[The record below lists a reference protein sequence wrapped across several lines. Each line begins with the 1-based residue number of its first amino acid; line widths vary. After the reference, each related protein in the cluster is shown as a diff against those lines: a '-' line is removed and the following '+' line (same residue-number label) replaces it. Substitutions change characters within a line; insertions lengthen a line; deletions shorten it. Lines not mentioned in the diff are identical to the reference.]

1 MPRLWALKYINVLSR
16 WAISGPVGVAGPSK
30 NVRNRLQETCD
41 NLFSYSMRANRFLFL
56 VGTVA
61 GLGLSGL
68 PAVEPAPETPKRP
81 VSTKYQ
87 DVTIEDPYQWLEE
100 DNNPQVKSWSDAQNQ
115 RTRQYL
121 DKLPDRAAIEK
132 QLTEWY
138 AKTSPS
144 YSSVVSRPGIL
155 FAMKFQPPKQ
165 QQLLVTLASADDLK
179 SEKVVLDPNA
189 LDAKGTTAIDWF
201 VPSLDGK
208 YVAVSLSK
216 GGSEDGTL
224 HFYETATGK
233 ALPDTIAHVQ
243 YPTAGG
249 SAAWNGD
256 GTGVYYTRFPRK
268 GERPDS
274 DLNFYQQIYFHK
286 LGTPDTE
293 DTYSIGKEFPRIA
306 EITLE
311 ASRDGKYILATV
323 ANGDGGDFAHYLL
336 GPDRTWKQITQFSD
350 EIKIARLGRDDA
362 LYLISRAGAPRGKI
376 LRLPLGVPELKNA
389 AEIVPA
395 GEAVIERIVP
405 STDALYVG
413 DLLGGP
419 SQIRRFDLNGK
430 SATII
435 PTPQISAVQEMLALE
450 DGSLLFRDVSYT
462 EPAAWFRCLNGKTEP
477 AKTALRSTSPVSF
490 ADIEVRREFATS
502 KDGTKIPLNI
512 IFRKGMRC
520 DGQNPTLLYGYGGYG
535 ISMSPNFDFTRR
547 LWFDRGG
554 VYVVANI
561 RGGGEFGEEWHKA
574 GNLTKK
580 QNVFDDFAA
589 AAEYLIKENYTRPE
603 KLAIQGGS
611 NGGLL
616 MGAMITQHADL
627 FRAVVSSVGIYDML
641 RVELAPNGAFNVTE
655 FGTVKDPEQFKALY
669 AYSPYHHVVDGTKYP
684 SILMMTGVNDGRVAP
699 YHSRKM
705 TARLDEANKSENPVL
720 LRTSSSAGHGI
731 GTALRERIKQL
742 ADIYAFLFAQ
752 LGVTREMTKR

>member
-1 MPRLWALKYINVLSR
+1 
-16 WAISGPVGVAGPSK
+16 
-30 NVRNRLQETCD
+30 
-41 NLFSYSMRANRFLFL
+41 MRANFFLFGSAAAL
-56 VGTVA
+56 ALSYAASA
-61 GLGLSGL
+61 GS
-68 PAVEPAPETPKRP
+68 APDTPKKS
-81 VSTKYQ
+81 VATVYHGIT
-87 DVTIEDPYQWLEE
+87 VEDPYQWLEG
-100 DNNPQVKSWSDAQNQ
+100 DDDPQVKAWSDAENQ
-115 RTRQYL
+115 RTRKLL
-121 DKLPDRAAIEK
+121 DSLPDRAAIEK
-132 QLTEWY
+132 QLQEWY

-144 YSSVVSRPGIL
+144 YSSLVSRPGIL

-165 QQLLVTLASADDLK
+165 QPLLVTLASADDLK
-179 SEKVVLDPNA
+179 SEKVVLDPNG
-189 LDAKGTTAIDWF
+189 LDTKGTTTIDWF

-208 YVAVSLSK
+208 YLAISLSE

-243 YPTAGG
+243 FPTAGG
-249 SAAWNGD
+249 SAAWNAD
-256 GTGVYYTRFPRK
+256 GTGVFYTRFPRK
-268 GERPDS
+268 GERPDA

-286 LGTPDTE
+286 LGTPDKD
-293 DTYSIGKEFPRIA
+293 DTYSIGKDFPRIA
-306 EITLE
+306 EINLA
-311 ASRDGKYILATV
+311 ASYDGKHILATV

-336 GPDRTWKQITQFSD
+336 GPDGKWKQITQFSD
-350 EIKIARLGRDDA
+350 QIKLARLGRDNA
-362 LYLISRAGAPRGKI
+362 LYLLSRADAPRGTI
-376 LRLPLGVPELKNA
+376 LRLPLDAPELKNA
-389 AEIVPA
+389 AEIVAA
-395 GEAVIERIVP
+395 GEAVIEKIVP
-405 STDALYVG
+405 GKEALFVG

-430 SATII
+430 NQTTIPI
-435 PTPQISAVQEMLALE
+435 PQISSVQEMLALE
-450 DGSLLFRDVSYT
+450 DGSLLFRAVSYT
-462 EPAAWFRCLNGKTEP
+462 EPAAWFHCLNGKTEP
-477 AKTALRSTSPVSF
+477 VKTALQSTSPVSF

-512 IFRKGMRC
+512 LSRKGMKR
-520 DGQNPTLLYGYGGYG
+520 DGNNPTLLYAYGGYG

-589 AAEYLIKENYTRPE
+589 AAKHLIDENYTRPG

-616 MGAMITQHADL
+616 MGAMITQHPDL

-684 SILMMTGVNDGRVAP
+684 AVLMMTGANDGRVAP

-705 TARLDEANKSENPVL
+705 TARLLAANKSGTPIL

-731 GTALRERIKQL
+731 GTALSERIKQS

-752 LGVTREMTKR
+752 LGVAGKRGD

>member
-1 MPRLWALKYINVLSR
+1 MPWLLRHHRYR
-16 WAISGPVGVAGPSK
+16 RH
-30 NVRNRLQETCD
+30 VREIDLATDAPRSFLT
-41 NLFSYSMRANRFLFL
+41 FMRANRLLF
-56 VGTVA
+56 VA
-61 GLGLSGL
+61 GLVGGLALSDL
-68 PAVEPAPETPKRP
+68 PAADSAPETPKKP
-81 VSTKYQ
+81 VATNYQ
-87 DVTIEDPYQWLEE
+87 GVTVEDPFQWLEE
-100 DNNPQVKSWSDAQNQ
+100 DNEPQVKAWSAAQNQ

-144 YSSVVSRPGIL
+144 YFSLVSRPGIL

-165 QQLLVTLASADDLK
+165 QPLLVTLASADDLK
-179 SEKVVLDPNA
+179 SERVGIDPNV

-208 YVAVSLSK
+208 RVAVSLSK

-224 HFYETATGK
+224 RFYETATGK

-249 SAAWNGD
+249 SAAWNAD

-268 GERPDS
+268 GERPEA
-274 DLNFYQQIYFHK
+274 DLNFYQQVYFHK
-286 LGTPDTE
+286 LGTSDTE
-293 DTYSIGKEFPRIA
+293 DTYSIGKDFPRIA
-306 EITLE
+306 EIALE
-311 ASRDGKYILATV
+311 SSRDGKYILATV

-336 GPDRTWKQITQFSD
+336 GPDGTWKQVTQFSD
-350 EIKIARLGRDDA
+350 QIKAARLGRDNA
-362 LYLISRAGAPRGKI
+362 LYLLSRADAPRGKI
-376 LRLPLGVPELKNA
+376 LRLPLEVPELKNA
-389 AEIVPA
+389 AEIVA
-395 GEAVIERIVP
+395 SGDAVIEHIVP

-430 SATII
+430 NEMVI
-435 PTPQISAVQEMLALE
+435 PIPQISAVQEMLALE
-450 DGSLLFRDVSYT
+450 DGSLLFRDVNYT
-462 EPAAWFRCLNGKTEP
+462 EPAAWFHCANEKTEP
-477 AKTALRSTSPVSF
+477 VKTALRNTSPVSF
-490 ADIEVRREFATS
+490 ADIDVRREFATS

-512 IFRKGMRC
+512 IFQKGMKR
-520 DGQNPTLLYGYGGYG
+520 DGHNPTLLYGYGGYG
-535 ISMSPNFDFTRR
+535 ISMSPSFDFTRR

-561 RGGGEFGEEWHKA
+561 RGGDEFGEEWHKA

-603 KLAIQGGS
+603 KLTMQGGS

-616 MGAMITQHADL
+616 MGAMITQHPDL
-627 FRAVVSSVGIYDML
+627 MRAVVSQVGIYDML

-684 SILMMTGVNDGRVAP
+684 GILMMTGANDGRVAP

-705 TARLDEANKSENPVL
+705 IARLDEANKSENPIL
-720 LRTSSSAGHGI
+720 LRTSSSAGHGM
-731 GTALRERIKQL
+731 GTALSERIKQL

-752 LGVTREMTKR
+752 LDMRRMTKYE

>member
-1 MPRLWALKYINVLSR
+1 
-16 WAISGPVGVAGPSK
+16 
-30 NVRNRLQETCD
+30 
-41 NLFSYSMRANRFLFL
+41 MRANFFLSL
-56 VGTVA
+56 VVA
-61 GLGLSGL
+61 STAFALSDAAL
-68 PAVEPAPETPKRP
+68 AESTPDTPKKP
-81 VSTKYQ
+81 VATEYQ
-87 DVTIEDPYQWLEE
+87 GVTVEDPYQWLEA
-100 DNNPQVKSWSDAQNQ
+100 DDDSKVKAWSDAQNQ
-115 RTRQYL
+115 QTRKYL
-121 DKLPDRAAIEK
+121 DSFPDRTAIEK
-132 QLTEWY
+132 QLQEWY
-138 AKTSPS
+138 AKTSPNYFS
-144 YSSVVSRPGIL
+144 LVSRPGIL

-165 QQLLVTLASADDLK
+165 QPLLVTLTSADDLK
-179 SEKVVLDPNA
+179 SEKVVLDPNV
-189 LDAKGTTAIDWF
+189 LDTKGTTAIDWF

-208 YVAVSLSK
+208 SVAVSVSQ

-233 ALPDTIAHVQ
+233 ARSDTIAHVQ

-249 SAAWNGD
+249 SAAWNAD
-256 GTGVYYTRFPRK
+256 GTGVFYTRFPRK
-268 GERPDS
+268 GERPDT

-286 LGTPDTE
+286 LGTPDAE
-293 DTYSIGKEFPRIA
+293 DKYSLGKEFPRIA
-306 EITLE
+306 EVNLA

-336 GPDRTWKQITQFSD
+336 GPDKTWKQITQFSD
-350 EIKIARLGRDDA
+350 QIKLARLGRDNA
-362 LYLISRAGAPRGKI
+362 LYLLSRADAPRGKI
-376 LRLPLGVPELKNA
+376 LRLPLDAPELTNA
-389 AEIVPA
+389 AEIIST
-395 GEAVIERIVP
+395 GEAVIEQIVP
-405 STDALYVG
+405 GQEALYVA

-430 SATII
+430 NETTIPI
-435 PTPQISAVQEMLALE
+435 PQISSVQEMLALE

-462 EPAAWFRCLNGKTEP
+462 EPAAWFHCANEKTEP
-477 AKTALRSTSPVSF
+477 SRTALRNTSPVSF
-490 ADIEVRREFATS
+490 ADIEVRREFAPS
-502 KDGTKIPLNI
+502 KDGTKIPLNVLS
-512 IFRKGMRC
+512 RKGMKR
-520 DGQNPTLLYGYGGYG
+520 DGNNPTLLYAYGGYG
-535 ISMSPNFDFTRR
+535 ISMSPNYDFTRK

-589 AAEYLIKENYTRPE
+589 AAEDLINENYTRPG

-616 MGAMITQHADL
+616 MGAMITQHPDL

-641 RVELAPNGAFNVTE
+641 RVELAPNGAYNVTE
-655 FGTVKDPEQFKALY
+655 FGTVKNPEQFRALY

-684 SILMMTGVNDGRVAP
+684 AVLMMTGANDGRVAP

-705 TARLDEANKSENPVL
+705 TARLLAANKSENPIL

-731 GTALRERIKQL
+731 GTALSERIKQS
-742 ADIYAFLFAQ
+742 ADIYAFLFSQ
-752 LGVTREMTKR
+752 LGMSGKRTD

>member
-1 MPRLWALKYINVLSR
+1 MLMRPNVLLSLI
-16 WAISGPVGVAGPSK
+16 ATVGALAFSGV
-30 NVRNRLQETCD
+30 
-41 NLFSYSMRANRFLFL
+41 FL
-56 VGTVA
+56 A
-61 GLGLSGL
+61 EQQ
-68 PAVEPAPETPKRP
+68 PNTPKKP
-81 VSTKYQ
+81 VATEYHG
-87 DVTIEDPYQWLEE
+87 VTVEDPYQWLETD
-100 DNNPQVKSWSDAQNQ
+100 DNSQVKAWSDAQNQ
-115 RTRQYL
+115 QTRKYL
-121 DKLPDRAAIEK
+121 DSVSDRAAIEK
-132 QLTEWY
+132 QLQEWY
-138 AKTSPS
+138 AKTSPNYFS
-144 YSSVVSRPGIL
+144 LVSRPGIL

-165 QQLLVTLASADDLK
+165 QPLLVTLASANDLK
-179 SEKVVLDPNA
+179 SEKVVLDPNV
-189 LDAKGTTAIDWF
+189 LDTKGTTAIDWF

-208 YVAVSLSK
+208 YLAISLSK

-233 ALPDTIAHVQ
+233 PLSDTIAHVQ

-249 SAAWNGD
+249 SAAWNAD
-256 GTGVYYTRFPRK
+256 GTGAFYTRFPRK
-268 GERPDS
+268 GERPDA

-286 LGTPDTE
+286 VGTPDTE
-293 DTYSIGKEFPRIA
+293 DTYSIGKDFPPIA
-306 EITLE
+306 EINLA
-311 ASRDGKYILATV
+311 ASHNGKYILATV

-336 GPDRTWKQITQFSD
+336 GPDGKWKQITQFSD
-350 EIKIARLGRDDA
+350 QIKVARLGRDNA
-362 LYLISRAGAPRGKI
+362 LYLLSRADAPRGKI
-376 LRLPLGVPELKNA
+376 LRLPLDVPELKNA
-389 AEIVPA
+389 AEIVA
-395 GEAVIERIVP
+395 SGEAVIEQIVP
-405 STDALYVG
+405 STDALYVA

-419 SQIRRFDLNGK
+419 SQIRHFDLNGK
-430 SATII
+430 NETTIS
-435 PTPQISAVQEMLALE
+435 TPQISAVQELLALE

-462 EPAAWFRCLNGKTEP
+462 EPAAWFHCLNGKTEP
-477 AKTALRSTSPVSF
+477 VKTALQSTSPVSF

-502 KDGTKIPLNI
+502 KDGTKIPLNVLS
-512 IFRKGMRC
+512 RKGMKR
-520 DGQNPTLLYGYGGYG
+520 DGNNPTLLYAYGGYG

-589 AAEYLIKENYTRPE
+589 AAEYLIKENYTRPG

-616 MGAMITQHADL
+616 MGAMITQHPDL
-627 FRAVVSSVGIYDML
+627 CRAVVSSVGIYDML

-655 FGTVKDPEQFKALY
+655 FGTVKNPEQFKALY

-684 SILMMTGVNDGRVAP
+684 AVLMMTGANDGRVAP

-705 TARLDEANKSENPVL
+705 TARLLAANKSDNPIL
-720 LRTSSSAGHGI
+720 LRTGSSAGHGI
-731 GTALRERIKQL
+731 GTALSERIKQS

-752 LGVTREMTKR
+752 LGMSGKRGD

>member
-1 MPRLWALKYINVLSR
+1 MGASIVSR
-16 WAISGPVGVAGPSK
+16 
-30 NVRNRLQETCD
+30 
-41 NLFSYSMRANRFLFL
+41 MRANSFLS
-56 VGTVA
+56 VVVPA
-61 GLGLSGL
+61 GVLALSYATL
-68 PAVEPAPETPKRP
+68 AESAPDTPKKP
-81 VSTKYQ
+81 VSTEYHG
-87 DVTIEDPYQWLEE
+87 VRVEDPYQWLET
-100 DNNPQVKSWSDAQNQ
+100 DDDSQVKAWSDAQNQ
-115 RTRQYL
+115 QTRKYL
-121 DKLPDRAAIEK
+121 DSLPDRTAIEN
-132 QLTEWY
+132 QLKDWY
-138 AKTSPS
+138 AKTSPNYFS
-144 YSSVVSRPGIL
+144 LVSRSGIL

-165 QQLLVTLASADDLK
+165 QPLLVTLASADDLK
-179 SEKVVLDPNA
+179 SEKVVLDPNV
-189 LDAKGTTAIDWF
+189 LDTKGTTAIDWF

-208 YVAVSLSK
+208 YLAISLSK

-249 SAAWNGD
+249 SAAWNAD
-256 GTGVYYTRFPRK
+256 GTGVFYTRFPRK
-268 GERPDS
+268 GERPDT

-286 LGTPDTE
+286 LGTPDSD

-306 EITLE
+306 EINLE
-311 ASRDGKYILATV
+311 PSRDGKYILATV

-336 GPDRTWKQITQFSD
+336 GPDKTWKQITQFSD
-350 EIKIARLGRDDA
+350 QIKLARLGRDDA
-362 LYLISRAGAPRGKI
+362 LYLLSRADAPRGKI
-376 LRLPLGVPELKNA
+376 LRLPLEAPELKNA
-389 AEIVPA
+389 AEIVAA
-395 GEAVIERIVP
+395 GAAVIEKIVP
-405 STDALYVG
+405 SNEALYVG

-430 SATII
+430 NGTTIPI
-435 PTPQISAVQEMLALE
+435 AQISSVQEMLALE

-462 EPAAWFRCLNGKTEP
+462 EPPTWFHCATEKTRLRQGYGGQAEP
-477 AKTALRSTSPVSF
+477 VKTALRSTSPVSF

-512 IFRKGMRC
+512 LFRKGTQR
-520 DGQNPTLLYGYGGYG
+520 DGQNPTLLYAYGGYG

-589 AAEYLIKENYTRPE
+589 AAEYLSKEQYTRSR

-616 MGAMITQHADL
+616 MGAMITQHPDL

-655 FGTVKDPEQFKALY
+655 FGTVKDPDQFKALY

-684 SILMMTGVNDGRVAP
+684 AVLMMTGANDGRVAP

-705 TARLDEANKSENPVL
+705 TARLLAANKSENPIL

-731 GTALRERIKQL
+731 GTALSERVKQA
-742 ADIYAFLFAQ
+742 ADIYAFFFAQ
-752 LGVTREMTKR
+752 LGMSGTPRD

>member
-1 MPRLWALKYINVLSR
+1 MI
-16 WAISGPVGVAGPSK
+16 
-30 NVRNRLQETCD
+30 T
-41 NLFSYSMRANRFLFL
+41 NRFLFVVSAITALAL
-56 VGTVA
+56 VDVRA
-61 GLGLSGL
+61 GE
-68 PAVEPAPETPKRP
+68 PEPATPKKP

-87 DVTIEDPYQWLEE
+87 GVTVEDPYQWLEK
-100 DNNPQVKSWSDAQNQ
+100 DDDPDVKGWSDAQNQ
-115 RTRQYL
+115 RARQYL
-121 DKLPDRAAIEK
+121 DQLPDRAAIEK

-138 AKTSPS
+138 AKTSPNYFS
-144 YSSVVSRPGIL
+144 LVSRPGLL

-165 QQLLVTLASADDLK
+165 QPLLVTLTSADDLK
-179 SEKVVLDPNA
+179 SEKVVLDPNV

-208 YVAVSLSK
+208 HVAVSLSK

-233 ALPDTIAHVQ
+233 ALPDTIARVQ

-249 SAAWNGD
+249 SAAWNSD
-256 GTGVYYTRFPRK
+256 GTGIYYTRFPRK
-268 GERPDS
+268 GERPEA
-274 DLNFYQQIYFHK
+274 DLNFYQQVYFHT
-286 LGTPDTE
+286 LGTPDTK
-293 DTYSIGKEFPRIA
+293 DTYSIGKDFPRIA
-306 EITLE
+306 EIVLE
-311 ASRDGKYILATV
+311 ASRDGRFILATV

-336 GPDRTWKQITQFSD
+336 GPDKSASGEWKQITQFSD
-350 EIKIARLGRDDA
+350 QIKAARLGRDNA
-362 LYLISRAGAPRGKI
+362 LYLVSRNAAPRGKV
-376 LRLPLGVPELKNA
+376 LRLPLETPELGKA
-389 AEIVPA
+389 VEIVPA
-395 GEAVIERIVP
+395 GEPVIQQIVP
-405 STDALYVG
+405 TADALFVG

-419 SQIRRFDLNGK
+419 SQIRRFGLDGK
-430 SATII
+430 GETTIPI
-435 PTPQISAVQEMLALE
+435 PKISAVQEMVALE
-450 DGSLLFRDVSYT
+450 DGSLLFRAQSYT
-462 EPAAWFRCLNGKTEP
+462 EPAAWFHCAKENTEP
-477 AKTALRSTSPVSF
+477 VKTALRNTSPVSF
-490 ADIEVRREFATS
+490 ADIEVTREFATS

-512 IFRKGMRC
+512 IFRKGMKR

-561 RGGGEFGEEWHKA
+561 RGGGEFGEDWHKA

-589 AAEYLIKENYTRPE
+589 AAEYLIKEKYTRPE

-616 MGAMITQHADL
+616 MGAMITQRPDL
-627 FRAVVSSVGIYDML
+627 MRAVVSQVGIYDML

-655 FGTVKDPEQFKALY
+655 FGTVKNPDQFKALY

-684 SILMMTGVNDGRVAP
+684 SILMMTGANDGRVAP

-705 TARLDEANKSENPVL
+705 VARLDEANKSENPIL

-731 GTALRERIKQL
+731 GTALNERIKQL
-742 ADIYAFLFAQ
+742 ADIYAFLFSR
-752 LGVTREMTKR
+752 LGMTKQMTKH

>member
-1 MPRLWALKYINVLSR
+1 
-16 WAISGPVGVAGPSK
+16 
-30 NVRNRLQETCD
+30 
-41 NLFSYSMRANRFLFL
+41 MRANLFL
-56 VGTVA
+56 SLLATA
-61 GLGLSGL
+61 AALTLSNVSL
-68 PAVEPAPETPKRP
+68 AEHAPDTPKKP
-81 VSTKYQ
+81 VATEYNGLT
-87 DVTIEDPYQWLEE
+87 VEDPYQWLEN
-100 DNNPQVKSWSDAQNQ
+100 DDDSQVKAWSSAQNQ
-115 RTRQYL
+115 RTRKYL
-121 DKLPDRAAIEK
+121 DSLPDRAAIEK
-132 QLTEWY
+132 QLSDWY

-144 YSSVVSRPGIL
+144 YFSLVSRPGIL

-165 QQLLVTLASADDLK
+165 QPMLVTLASADDLK
-179 SEKVVLDPNA
+179 SEKIVLDPNV
-189 LDAKGTTAIDWF
+189 LDTKGATTIDWF
-201 VPSLDGK
+201 VPSLDAK
-208 YVAVSLSK
+208 CVAVSLST

-224 HFYETATGK
+224 HFYETATDK
-233 ALPDTIAHVQ
+233 ALPDAIGHVQ

-249 SAAWNGD
+249 SAAWNAD

-268 GERPDS
+268 GERPDA

-286 LGTPDTE
+286 LGTPDTD
-293 DTYSIGKEFPRIA
+293 DTYSIGKDFPRIA
-306 EITLE
+306 EITLQS
-311 ASRDGKYILATV
+311 SRDGKYILATV
-323 ANGDGGDFAHYLL
+323 ANGDGGDFEHFLL
-336 GPDRTWKQITQFSD
+336 GSEGIWKQITHFSD
-350 EIKIARLGRDDA
+350 QIKLARLGRDDA
-362 LYLISRAGAPRGKI
+362 IYLLSRAEAPRGKI
-376 LRLPLGVPELKNA
+376 LRLPLEVPELRNA
-389 AEIVPA
+389 AEIVSA
-395 GEAVIERIVP
+395 GEAVIEQIVP
-405 STDALYVG
+405 SNDALYTG

-430 SATII
+430 NATVI
-435 PTPQISAVQEMLALE
+435 PIPQISSVQEMLALE
-450 DGSLLFRDVSYT
+450 NGSLLFRDVSYT
-462 EPAAWFRCLNGKTEP
+462 APAAWFQCSAGKTDP
-477 AKTALRSTSPVSF
+477 AKTALRSTSPVSL
-490 ADIEVRREFATS
+490 ADIEVRRELATS

-512 IFRKGMRC
+512 LFRKGTKR

-547 LWFDRGG
+547 LWFNLGG

-589 AAEYLIKENYTRPE
+589 AAEYLIKEKYTRSE

-616 MGAMITQHADL
+616 MGALITQRPDL

-655 FGTVKDPEQFKALY
+655 FGTVQNPEQFKALY

-684 SILMMTGVNDGRVAP
+684 AVLMMTGANDGRVAP

-705 TARLDEANKSENPVL
+705 TARLIAANKSENPIL

-731 GTALRERIKQL
+731 GTALSERIKQV

-752 LGVTREMTKR
+752 LGMTGKPSD

>member
-1 MPRLWALKYINVLSR
+1 V
-16 WAISGPVGVAGPSK
+16 
-30 NVRNRLQETCD
+30 
-41 NLFSYSMRANRFLFL
+41 
-56 VGTVA
+56 
-61 GLGLSGL
+61 
-68 PAVEPAPETPKRP
+68 
-81 VSTKYQ
+81 
-87 DVTIEDPYQWLEE
+87 EDPYQWLEE
-100 DNNPQVKSWSDAQNQ
+100 DNNLQVKSWSDAQNQ

-144 YSSVVSRPGIL
+144 YSSLISRPGIL

-165 QQLLVTLASADDLK
+165 QPLLVTLASADDLK
-179 SEKVVLDPNA
+179 SEKVVLDPNV

-256 GTGVYYTRFPRK
+256 GSGIYYTRFPRK
-268 GERPDS
+268 GERPEA

-293 DTYSIGKEFPRIA
+293 DTYSIGKDFPRIA

-311 ASRDGKYILATV
+311 ASRNGKYILATV

-336 GPDRTWKQITQFSD
+336 GPDGTWKQITQFSD
-350 EIKIARLGRDDA
+350 QIKIARLGRDDA
-362 LYLISRAGAPRGKI
+362 LYLVSRAGAPRGKI
-376 LRLPLGVPELKNA
+376 LRLPFGVPELKNTS
-389 AEIVPA
+389 EIVPA
-395 GEAVIERIVP
+395 GDAVIERIVP
-405 STDALYVG
+405 SSDALYVG

-419 SQIRRFDLNGK
+419 SQVRRFDLNGK
-430 SATII
+430 NSTII
-435 PTPQISAVQEMLALE
+435 PIPQISAVQEMLVLE

-462 EPAAWFRCLNGKTEP
+462 EPAAWFQCLNGKTEP

-512 IFRKGMRC
+512 VFRKGMKR
-520 DGQNPTLLYGYGGYG
+520 DGQNLTLLYGYGGYG

-561 RGGGEFGEEWHKA
+561 RGGGEFGEDWHKA

-589 AAEYLIKENYTRPE
+589 AAEYLIKEKYTRPE

-616 MGAMITQHADL
+616 MGVMITQHPDL

-655 FGTVKDPEQFKALY
+655 FGTVKDPDQFKALY

-684 SILMMTGVNDGRVAP
+684 SVLMMTGANDGRVAP

-705 TARLDEANKSENPVL
+705 TARLDEANKSENPIL
-720 LRTSSSAGHGI
+720 LRTSSSAGHGQ
-731 GTALRERIKQL
+731 GTALSERVKQL

-752 LGVTREMTKR
+752 LGMTKE

>member
-1 MPRLWALKYINVLSR
+1 MPWPLRHHRY
-16 WAISGPVGVAGPSK
+16 
-30 NVRNRLQETCD
+30 Q
-41 NLFSYSMRANRFLFL
+41 
-56 VGTVA
+56 
-61 GLGLSGL
+61 
-68 PAVEPAPETPKRP
+68 PAVSEIDLAAGATRSFLTLMKTNHLLSLVAAASALALRNPTLALAERAPETPKKP
-81 VSTKYQ
+81 VSTEYHG
-87 DVTIEDPYQWLEE
+87 VTVEDPYQWLEE
-100 DNNPQVKSWSDAQNQ
+100 DNDPQVKAWSDAQNQ

-121 DKLPDRAAIEK
+121 DKLPNRAGMEK
-132 QLTEWY
+132 QLTDWY

-144 YSSVVSRPGIL
+144 YFSLVSRPGIL

-165 QQLLVTLASADDLK
+165 QPLLVTLASADDLK
-179 SEKVVLDPNA
+179 SEKVLLDPNV
-189 LDAKGTTAIDWF
+189 LDAKGTTTIDWF

-208 YVAVSLSK
+208 RIAVSLSK

-249 SAAWNGD
+249 SAAWNAE
-256 GTGVYYTRFPRK
+256 GTGVYHTHFPRK
-268 GERPDS
+268 GERPDA

-286 LGTPDTE
+286 LGTPDTD
-293 DTYSIGKEFPRIA
+293 DTYSIGKDFPRIA
-306 EITLE
+306 EIALE
-311 ASRDGKYILATV
+311 GSRDGKYILATV

-336 GPDRTWKQITQFSD
+336 GPDGTWKQITQFSD
-350 EIKIARLGRDDA
+350 QIKGARVGRDNA
-362 LYLISRAGAPRGKI
+362 LYMISRAGAPRGKI
-376 LRLPLGVPELKNA
+376 LRLPLDVPELKNA
-389 AEIVPA
+389 AEIVA
-395 GEAVIERIVP
+395 SGEAVIQQIVP
-405 STDALYVG
+405 STDALYVA

-430 SATII
+430 NETVI
-435 PTPQISAVQEMLALE
+435 PIPQISAVQGMLALE

-462 EPAAWFRCLNGKTEP
+462 EPAAWFHCANEKPEP
-477 AKTALRSTSPVSF
+477 TKTALRNTSPVSF
-490 ADIEVRREFATS
+490 ADIEVKREFATS

-512 IFRKGMRC
+512 LFRKGMRR
-520 DGQNPTLLYGYGGYG
+520 DGQSPTLLYGYGGYG
-535 ISMSPNFDFTRR
+535 ISMSPNFDFTQR

-561 RGGGEFGEEWHKA
+561 RGGGEFGEEWHKS

-580 QNVFDDFAA
+580 KNVFDDFAA
-589 AAEYLIKENYTRPE
+589 AAEYLVKENYTRPE
-603 KLAIQGGS
+603 KLALEGGS

-616 MGAMITQHADL
+616 MGAMITQHPDL
-627 FRAVVSSVGIYDML
+627 MRAVVSQVGIYDML

-669 AYSPYHHVVDGTKYP
+669 AYSPYHHVVEATKYP
-684 SILMMTGVNDGRVAP
+684 AVLMMTGANDGRVAP

-705 TARLDEANKSENPVL
+705 TARLVEANKSGNPIL

-731 GTALRERIKQL
+731 GTALNERIKQL

-752 LGVTREMTKR
+752 LNMRGMTKTE

>member
-1 MPRLWALKYINVLSR
+1 MKA
-16 WAISGPVGVAGPSK
+16 
-30 NVRNRLQETCD
+30 NRLLSLACIACTFA
-41 NLFSYSMRANRFLFL
+41 LTAL
-56 VGTVA
+56 
-61 GLGLSGL
+61 LG
-68 PAVEPAPETPKRP
+68 AEPAPETPKRP
-81 VSTKYQ
+81 VSTTYQ
-87 DVTIEDPYQWLEE
+87 GVTVEDPYQWLEK
-100 DNNPQVKSWSDAQNQ
+100 DDKPDVKAWSDTQNQ

-121 DKLPDRAAIEK
+121 DQLSDRAAIEK

-144 YSSVVSRPGIL
+144 YSSLVSRPGLL
-155 FAMKFQPPKQ
+155 FVMKFQPPKQ
-165 QQLLVTLASADDLK
+165 QPLLVTLASADDLK
-179 SEKVVLDPNA
+179 SEKIVLDPNA

-201 VPSLDGK
+201 VPSLNGK
-208 YVAVSLSK
+208 YVAISLST

-256 GTGVYYTRFPRK
+256 GTGIYYTRFPRK
-268 GERPDS
+268 GERPEG

-293 DTYSIGKEFPRIA
+293 DIYSIGKDFPRIA
-306 EITLE
+306 EIILE
-311 ASRDGKYILATV
+311 GSRDGRYILASV

-336 GPDRTWKQITQFSD
+336 GPDGSASGGWKQITQFSD
-350 EIKIARLGRDDA
+350 QIKAARLGRDNA
-362 LYLISRAGAPRGKI
+362 LYLLSRNAAPRGKV
-376 LRLPLGVPELKNA
+376 LRLPLETPELSRA
-389 AEIVPA
+389 VEIVPT
-395 GEAVIERIVP
+395 GEPVIQQIVP
-405 STDALYVG
+405 AADALFIG

-419 SQIRRFDLNGK
+419 SQIRRFDLDGK
-430 SATII
+430 GETTVPI
-435 PTPQISAVQEMLALE
+435 PKISAVQEMAGLE
-450 DGSLLFRDVSYT
+450 DGSLLFRDQSYT
-462 EPAAWFRCLNGKTEP
+462 EPATWFHCPKGKTEP
-477 AKTALRSTSPVSF
+477 VKTALRSTSPVSF
-490 ADIEVRREFATS
+490 ADIEVTREFATS

-512 IFRKGMRC
+512 IFRKGMKR

-535 ISMSPNFDFTRR
+535 ISMSPNFEFTRR
-547 LWFDRGG
+547 LWFDHGG

-561 RGGGEFGEEWHKA
+561 RGGGEFGEDWHKA

-589 AAEYLIKENYTRPE
+589 AAEYLIKENYTRAE

-616 MGAMITQHADL
+616 MGAMITQHPDL
-627 FRAVVSSVGIYDML
+627 MRAVVSQVGIYDML

-684 SILMMTGVNDGRVAP
+684 SILMMTGANDGRVAP

-705 TARLDEANKSENPVL
+705 VARLDEANKSQNPIL

-731 GTALRERIKQL
+731 GTALNERIKQL
-742 ADIYAFLFAQ
+742 ADVYAFLFAQ
-752 LGVTREMTKR
+752 LGMEGMTKHE